1 MIFHDLLSVASNN
14 ETFLQR
20 SAFFMNCCPI
30 VAHPDHGV
38 TTFIHIFYAPLAS
51 EDLKSK
57 AVLDFITELEA
68 AE

>member
-1 MIFHDLLSVASNN
+1 MIFPDLLSVASNN
-14 ETFLQR
+14 EIFLER
-20 SAFFMNCCPI
+20 SAFFVNCCPV